1 MISVLIAEKISH
13 QLTPESQEKSI
24 ECLRA
29 GSLRPSIWKMDK
41 NWRQIEDEITLMSRE
56 RDFHCWEYETSS
68 RASFP
73 SFRKKISPEWSSW
86 LFREIYFWLEF
97 GGIYEVMKLL
107 PLLWLILLKKT
118 FTAPHFASST
128 SLAAHGEAVKLDIG
142 QKTLISHSS
151 GNTKIFM
158 CSVMLILQCCVA
170 CWGIPK
176 LSVESYIF
184 KNVNGVI
191 LTA

>member
-1 MISVLIAEKISH
+1 MISVLIAEKIFH

-56 RDFHCWEYETSS
+56 RDFHCWEYEMSS
-68 RASFP
+68 SEF
-73 SFRKKISPEWSSW
+73 SKFSKKIARMIFMTLS
-86 LFREIYFWLEF
+86 REIYFRLEF

-107 PLLWLILLKKT
+107 PLLWLILLKKL

-128 SLAAHGEAVKLDIG
+128 SLAHGEAVKLDIG
-142 QKTLISHSS
+142 QKKRWYLTP
-151 GNTKIFM
+151 
-158 CSVMLILQCCVA
+158 VA
-170 CWGIPK
+170 IPK
-176 LSVESYIF
+176 FLCAP
-184 KNVNGVI
+184 
-191 LTA
+191 LC